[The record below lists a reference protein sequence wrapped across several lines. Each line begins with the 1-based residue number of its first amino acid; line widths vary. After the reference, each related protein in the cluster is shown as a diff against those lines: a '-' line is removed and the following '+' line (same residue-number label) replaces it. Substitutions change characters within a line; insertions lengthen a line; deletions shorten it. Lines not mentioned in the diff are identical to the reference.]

1 MNTRFYKSFLM
12 MFTLFIS
19 TSVFSQKAE
28 VFKIN
33 DKGQLYYLVNITLES
48 HDRIYNDRIAPIYAK
63 SALMKH
69 LRKSNKNISSVDL
82 THFTIDKVVQS
93 SQKRKYSFKVY
104 PEQIS
109 LSEK

>member
-1 MNTRFYKSFLM
+1 MKIHKYILSI
-12 MFTLFIS
+12 LFIIS
-19 TSVFSQKAE
+19 TSAFSKETE

-33 DKGQLYYLVNITLES
+33 NGVKTYYLVNITLEGK
-48 HDRIYNDRIAPIYAK
+48 DRIYNDRIAPIYAK

-93 SQKRKYSFKVY
+93 HQKRKYSFKVY